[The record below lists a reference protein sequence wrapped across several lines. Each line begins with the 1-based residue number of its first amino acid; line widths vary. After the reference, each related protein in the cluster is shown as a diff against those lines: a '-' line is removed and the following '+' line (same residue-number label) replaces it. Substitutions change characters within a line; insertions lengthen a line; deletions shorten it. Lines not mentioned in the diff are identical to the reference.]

1 VVLALVGPGIAAEDQ
16 MVLNA
21 FAAQLATVVEH
32 GRLRVEASHARAL
45 GEANALRTA
54 LLQAVSHDLR
64 TPLAA
69 IKASATSLADT
80 EMVWSPEDTAQFV
93 ATINEQ
99 TDRLTGLVGNLL
111 DMSRIQA
118 GAVTPTLRPVG
129 LEEVVPGVVAA
140 LGLPPDAVDIDLPP
154 TVPPVLAD
162 PALLE
167 RSLANVIDN
176 SARFAPPG
184 RPVRVEAGAVGGVV
198 DVRVVDR
205 GPGIPDADR
214 DRVFQPFQRLGDN
227 PNGEGVG
234 LGLAVAEGFVTT
246 MGGTIE
252 VDETPGG
259 GATIVITLPAAPEPS
274 TSPTGA
280 RAAGRTGQPSR

>member
-1 VVLALVGPGIAAEDQ
+1 
-16 MVLNA
+16 
-21 FAAQLATVVEH
+21 
-32 GRLRVEASHARAL
+32 
-45 GEANALRTA
+45 
-54 LLQAVSHDLR
+54 
-64 TPLAA
+64 
-69 IKASATSLADT
+69 
-80 EMVWSPEDTAQFV
+80 
-93 ATINEQ
+93 
-99 TDRLTGLVGNLL
+99 
-111 DMSRIQA
+111 
-118 GAVTPTLRPVG
+118 
-129 LEEVVPGVVAA
+129 
-140 LGLPPDAVDIDLPP
+140 
-154 TVPPVLAD
+154 
-162 PALLE
+162 
-167 RSLANVIDN
+167 
-176 SARFAPPG
+176 
-184 RPVRVEAGAVGGVV
+184 V

-205 GPGIPDADR
+205 GPGIPEADR